1 MWRGAGKRFMGRS
14 REHSE
19 SNKMQQAVFSSLNA
33 NMAFMEETIGHSF
46 DAKFRRFV
54 LNRGIGP
61 QAGVVFIDGLTN
73 EDILHRDI
81 LRPLMLDILPP
92 LAGQPSR
99 DPEDID
105 PIAEIS
111 AHLLLVA
118 EIETTNTF
126 GDVLEAVFSGD
137 TVLFVDGSATAL
149 LINTKGWTTRSI
161 ENPDSESDIRGPR
174 DAFNED
180 LLTNV
185 TRLRRRIKD
194 PAFHCESMVIGVRTH
209 TRVALVFLQDRV
221 NPKVLR
227 QVRDTLQ
234 SIEIDSVIDSGYLQE
249 LLQGRRWSIFPLIQS
264 TERPDRASAALLEG
278 RIVIIVDNSPFA
290 LILPAVLASM
300 FQAAGDY
307 YHSSPIG
314 TFLRIIRVIG
324 WILGLF
330 LPGLYV
336 ALSSVNPEVMTPT
349 LAMALAASREGVP
362 YPAIFEV
369 LVMDIAIELLAEAS
383 TRLPAIIGG
392 AATLVGGLIIG
403 SAAVEANII
412 SSTMIIIVAVT
423 AIGLFTIPHY
433 EMGLAWRIA
442 KYLITVSA
450 ALFGLFGIA
459 NAFIILVIYLSSLRS
474 FGQPYLSPVGPYR
487 PGDYEDFILRA
498 PWWRLTPTSRTFD
511 TEPQPPND
519 DSGKGGS

>member
-1 MWRGAGKRFMGRS
+1 MERGERG
-14 REHSE
+14 ED
-19 SNKMQQAVFSSLNA
+19 NKLQHAVFSSLDA
-33 NMAFMEETIGHSF
+33 NLAFLKRTLGHSF
-46 DAKFRRFV
+46 DAKFRCFI
-54 LNRGIGP
+54 LNRGKGP

-73 EDILHRDI
+73 EEILHRDI
-81 LRPLMLDILPP
+81 LRPLMLDELPLQAGQSGGQP
-92 LAGQPSR
+92 GGQPEGQPSKNL
-99 DPEDID
+99 
-105 PIAEIS
+105 IAEIS

-118 EIETTNTF
+118 EVNIETAF
-126 GDVLEAVFSGD
+126 DAILSAVFSGD

-149 LINTKGWTTRSI
+149 LINTRGWASRAI

-185 TRLRRRIKD
+185 TRLRRRVKD
-194 PAFHCESMVIGVRTH
+194 PAFHCESLAIGARTR
-209 TRVALVFLQDRV
+209 TQVALVFLQDHV

-227 QVRDTLQ
+227 QVRDTLKG
-234 SIEIDSVIDSGYLQE
+234 IEIDSVIDSGYLQE
-249 LLQGRRWSIFPLIQS
+249 FLQGRRWSIFPLIQS

-290 LILPAVLASM
+290 LVLPAVLASM

-307 YHSSPIG
+307 YHPSPIG

-324 WILGLF
+324 WMLGLF

-336 ALSSVNPEVMTPT
+336 ALSSVNPEVMTPA
-349 LAMALAASREGVP
+349 LAIALAASREGVP

-412 SSTMIIIVAVT
+412 SSTMIIVVAVT
-423 AIGLFTIPHY
+423 AIGLFTIPSY
-433 EMGLAWRIA
+433 ELGLAWRIA
-442 KYLITVSA
+442 KYLITISA
-450 ALFGLFGIA
+450 AFMGLFGMA
-459 NAFIILVIYLSSLRS
+459 NAFILLVIYLSSLRS
-474 FGQPYLSPVGPYR
+474 FGQPYLSPAGPYR

-498 PWWRLTPTSRTFD
+498 PWWRFTPTSRTFD
-511 TEPQPPND
+511 TEPPNK
-519 DSGKGGS
+519 DSGEEGR

>member
-1 MWRGAGKRFMGRS
+1 MG
-14 REHSE
+14 
-19 SNKMQQAVFSSLNA
+19 QAVFDSLDA
-33 NMAFMEETIGHSF
+33 NFAFLEEALGHSF

-54 LNRGIGP
+54 LSRSKGPPAGIM
-61 QAGVVFIDGLTN
+61 FIDGLTN
-73 EDILHRDI
+73 EEILHRDI
-81 LRPLMLDILPP
+81 LRPLMLDELPLRAGP
-92 LAGQPSR
+92 L
-99 DPEDID
+99 PEE
-105 PIAEIS
+105 PIAEIAAEIA

-118 EIETTNTF
+118 EVEIVTTFNAILD
-126 GDVLEAVFSGD
+126 GVFSGD
-137 TVLFVDGSATAL
+137 TVLFVDGVATAL
-149 LINTKGWTTRSI
+149 LINTKGWASRSI

-185 TRLRRRIKD
+185 TRLRRRVKD
-194 PAFHCESMVIGVRTH
+194 AAFHCETLAIGARTR
-209 TRVALVFLQDRV
+209 TQVALVFLKDRV
-221 NPKVLR
+221 NPKVLQ
-227 QVRDTLQ
+227 QVQDILKN
-234 SIEIDSVIDSGYLQE
+234 IDIDGVIDSGYLQE
-249 LLQGRRWSIFPLIQS
+249 FLQGRRWSIFPLVQS

-290 LILPAVLASM
+290 LVLPAVLASM

-307 YHSSPIG
+307 YHPSPIG

-324 WILGLF
+324 WMLGMF

-336 ALSSVNPEVMTPT
+336 ALSSVNPEVMPPA
-349 LAMALAASREGVP
+349 LAIALAASREGVP

-383 TRLPAIIGG
+383 TRLPSLIGG

-412 SSTMIIIVAVT
+412 SSTMIIVVAIT
-423 AIGLFTIPHY
+423 AIGLFTIPSY
-433 EMGLAWRIA
+433 ELGLAWRIA
-442 KYLITVSA
+442 KYLITISA
-450 ALFGLFGIA
+450 AFFGIFGIA
-459 NAFIILVIYLSSLRS
+459 NAFILLVIYLSSLQS

-498 PWWRLTPTSRTFD
+498 PWWKLNPTSRTFD
-511 TEPQPPND
+511 TEQPHE
-519 DSGKGGS
+519 DSDKGGR